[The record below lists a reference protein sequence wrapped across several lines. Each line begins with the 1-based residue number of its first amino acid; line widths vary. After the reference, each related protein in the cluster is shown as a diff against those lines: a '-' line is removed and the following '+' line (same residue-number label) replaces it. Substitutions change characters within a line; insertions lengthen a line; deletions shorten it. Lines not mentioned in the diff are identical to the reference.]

1 MRAFTLSVY
10 ACTVTWYVFFDEAL
24 TYRGSG
30 FDQWNGELDSLLWM
44 DTRFESG
51 RWRLASADLLKFL

>member
-51 RWRLASADLLKFL
+51 RWRL